1 MKRVALKGLAWR
13 KIRGVLTAIAIVLG
27 VAMVSGAFILTDTM
41 KKAADNLEA
50 SSYAGIDGIVTG
62 NATFRDDNSW
72 QKTPS
77 ISETYIAKVD
87 RVPDV
92 GDAVGTILD
101 QAKLVDDKGEV
112 IGKPPNFAVGIDASR
127 SAADRLNPLTLGS
140 GRWAAGPGEVAIDAG
155 TARRQHLDIGD
166 SVGVVAAGPLR
177 TFKIVGLVKY
187 GNVDSL
193 GATTVAAFD
202 LKTAQQLFDK
212 QGEVDQ
218 IAFESKSGV
227 SPAATRAEVNDALTG
242 TPTEVQTAQ
251 AADPFDFK
259 GLKSFVTFI
268 KIFLLAFAGIA
279 LFVGAFIIFN
289 TFAITVAQRT
299 REFALLR
306 TIGASRRQVLR
317 SVVLEAFIIGL
328 AATIVGAGLGVL
340 IAKFLNAVMKAAEID
355 LPQAGMVFSLRT
367 VLVSLLVGVVVTVL
381 ASIIPAVRATR
392 VAPVAVLRE
401 GSTMPKSRWSPA
413 TPFIALG
420 AAGGGFALLLFG
432 MFGDAGG
439 AVVHV
444 LAIAGGTLALF
455 IGVALLAPR
464 LVRPIAWVVGAPA
477 ARFAGAP
484 GRLARENATRN
495 PGRTAV
501 TASALMI
508 GLALVTFVTVL
519 AQGIRSSWGSTVRK
533 QVSADY
539 ILTTTSGWDSFSPG
553 AAAAIAR
560 TPGVEAVSSV
570 RNAPVRLDE
579 NSQSSVS
586 GLDTATVPR
595 FFHFTWV
602 DGSKATLGKLGS
614 NGAIVLEQFAKDN
627 HLKVG
632 GPFYVTT
639 TDGKVAKLVVRGIHK
654 PAGLDS
660 LLGSIAISNRVYDKL
675 FTHPR
680 NTMAFVATQE
690 SAPRSTLETALKPYP
705 DVTLNTESEFVK
717 DQNAWIDKM
726 LMLLYVLLG
735 LSVLVSLF
743 GIVNTLVLSIVER
756 TRELGALRAVG
767 MTRRQL
773 RRMIRHE
780 SVITALIGATMGF
793 VLGIGLAA
801 LVIRRLSD
809 YSVSTGGDGMHLA
822 LPIGSLVVFALAAVA
837 AGILAAVLP
846 ARRAGR
852 LNVLSALQY
861 E

>member
-1 MKRVALKGLAWR
+1 
-13 KIRGVLTAIAIVLG
+13 
-27 VAMVSGAFILTDTM
+27 
-41 KKAADNLEA
+41 
-50 SSYAGIDGIVTG
+50 
-62 NATFRDDNSW
+62 
-72 QKTPS
+72 
-77 ISETYIAKVD
+77 
-87 RVPDV
+87 
-92 GDAVGTILD
+92 
-101 QAKLVDDKGEV
+101 
-112 IGKPPNFAVGIDASR
+112 
-127 SAADRLNPLTLGS
+127 
-140 GRWAAGPGEVAIDAG
+140 
-155 TARRQHLDIGD
+155 
-166 SVGVVAAGPLR
+166 
-177 TFKIVGLVKY
+177 
-187 GNVDSL
+187 
-193 GATTVAAFD
+193 
-202 LKTAQQLFDK
+202 
-212 QGEVDQ
+212 
-218 IAFESKSGV
+218 
-227 SPAATRAEVNDALTG
+227 
-242 TPTEVQTAQ
+242 
-251 AADPFDFK
+251 
-259 GLKSFVTFI
+259 
-268 KIFLLAFAGIA
+268 
-279 LFVGAFIIFN
+279 
-289 TFAITVAQRT
+289 
-299 REFALLR
+299 
-306 TIGASRRQVLR
+306 
-317 SVVLEAFIIGL
+317 
-328 AATIVGAGLGVL
+328 
-340 IAKFLNAVMKAAEID
+340 
-355 LPQAGMVFSLRT
+355 
-367 VLVSLLVGVVVTVL
+367 
-381 ASIIPAVRATR
+381 
-392 VAPVAVLRE
+392 
-401 GSTMPKSRWSPA
+401 
-413 TPFIALG
+413 
-420 AAGGGFALLLFG
+420 
-432 MFGDAGG
+432 
-439 AVVHV
+439 
-444 LAIAGGTLALF
+444 
-455 IGVALLAPR
+455 
-464 LVRPIAWVVGAPA
+464 
-477 ARFAGAP
+477 
-484 GRLARENATRN
+484 
-495 PGRTAV
+495 
-501 TASALMI
+501 
-508 GLALVTFVTVL
+508 VTVL

-579 NSQSSVS
+579 TQSSVS

-602 DGSKATLGKLGS
+602 DGSNATLGKLGS

-801 LVIRRLSD
+801 LVIRRLSE

-822 LPIGSLVVFALAAVA
+822 LPVGSLVVFALAAVA

>member
-1 MKRVALKGLAWR
+1 
-13 KIRGVLTAIAIVLG
+13 
-27 VAMVSGAFILTDTM
+27 
-41 KKAADNLEA
+41 
-50 SSYAGIDGIVTG
+50 
-62 NATFRDDNSW
+62 
-72 QKTPS
+72 
-77 ISETYIAKVD
+77 
-87 RVPDV
+87 
-92 GDAVGTILD
+92 
-101 QAKLVDDKGEV
+101 
-112 IGKPPNFAVGIDASR
+112 
-127 SAADRLNPLTLGS
+127 
-140 GRWAAGPGEVAIDAG
+140 
-155 TARRQHLDIGD
+155 
-166 SVGVVAAGPLR
+166 
-177 TFKIVGLVKY
+177 
-187 GNVDSL
+187 
-193 GATTVAAFD
+193 
-202 LKTAQQLFDK
+202 
-212 QGEVDQ
+212 
-218 IAFESKSGV
+218 
-227 SPAATRAEVNDALTG
+227 
-242 TPTEVQTAQ
+242 
-251 AADPFDFK
+251 
-259 GLKSFVTFI
+259 
-268 KIFLLAFAGIA
+268 
-279 LFVGAFIIFN
+279 
-289 TFAITVAQRT
+289 
-299 REFALLR
+299 
-306 TIGASRRQVLR
+306 
-317 SVVLEAFIIGL
+317 
-328 AATIVGAGLGVL
+328 
-340 IAKFLNAVMKAAEID
+340 
-355 LPQAGMVFSLRT
+355 
-367 VLVSLLVGVVVTVL
+367 
-381 ASIIPAVRATR
+381 
-392 VAPVAVLRE
+392 
-401 GSTMPKSRWSPA
+401 MPKSRLSPA
-413 TPFIALG
+413 TPFIAIA

-432 MFGDAGG
+432 MFGHGG
-439 AVVHV
+439 GTFVHV

-464 LVRPIAWVVGAPA
+464 LVRPIAWLVGAPA

-519 AQGIRSSWGSTVRK
+519 AEGIRGSWGSTVRK
-533 QVSADY
+533 QFSADY

-570 RNAPVRLDE
+570 RNAPVRLDK
-579 NSQSSVS
+579 SQSSVS

-602 DGSKATLGKLGS
+602 DGSDATLAKLGS
-614 NGAIVLEQFAKDN
+614 NGAIVLEQFAKDH
-627 HLKVG
+627 HLQVG
-632 GPFYVTT
+632 EPFYVTT

-675 FTHPR
+675 FTRPR
-680 NTMAFVATQE
+680 NTMAFVAAREDT
-690 SAPRSTLETALKPYP
+690 PRSTLESVLNRYP

-717 DQNAWIDKM
+717 NQNAWIDKM
-726 LMLLYVLLG
+726 LILLYALLG

-809 YSVSTGGDGMHLA
+809 YSISTGGDGMHLA

>member
-1 MKRVALKGLAWR
+1 MRRVALKGLAWR
-13 KIRGVLTAIAIVLG
+13 KIRGVLTSIAIVLG

-50 SSYAGIDGIVTG
+50 SSYAGIDGVVTG

-77 ISETYIAKVD
+77 ISQTYIAKVD
-87 RVPDV
+87 RVPEV
-92 GDAVGTILD
+92 GAAVGTILD
-101 QAKLVDDKGEV
+101 QAKLVDDKGDV
-112 IGKPPNFAVGIDASR
+112 IGKPPNFAVGIDAR
-127 SAADRLNPLTLGS
+127 RPGADRLNPLTLGS
-140 GRWAAGPGEVAIDAG
+140 GRWASGPGEVAIDAG

-166 SVGVVAAGPLR
+166 SVGVVASGPLR

-193 GATTVAAFD
+193 GAATVAAFD
-202 LKTAQQLFDK
+202 LKTAQQLFGK
-212 QGEVDQ
+212 HGEVDQ
-218 IAFESKSGV
+218 IAFESKPGV
-227 SPAATRAEVNDALTG
+227 SPATTRAEVNDALLG
-242 TPTEVQTAQ
+242 TPTEVQTAEG
-251 AADPFDFK
+251 ADPFDFK

-401 GSTMPKSRWSPA
+401 GSTMPRSRLSPA
-413 TPFIALG
+413 TPFIAIA

-432 MFGDAGG
+432 MFGHGGG
-439 AVVHV
+439 AFVHV

-464 LVRPIAWVVGAPA
+464 LVRPIAWAVGAPA

-519 AQGIRSSWGSTVRK
+519 AEGIRSSWGSTVRK

-570 RNAPVRLDE
+570 RNAPVRIDK
-579 NSQSSVS
+579 SQSSVS

-602 DGSKATLGKLGS
+602 DGSDATLAKLGS

-627 HLKVG
+627 HLQIG
-632 GPFYVTT
+632 EPFFATT
-639 TDGKVAKLVVRGIHK
+639 TDGKVARLVVRGIHK

-675 FTHPR
+675 FTRPR
-680 NTMAFVATQE
+680 NTMAFVAAREDT
-690 SAPRSTLETALKPYP
+690 PRSTLESVLNRYP
-705 DVTLNTESEFVK
+705 DVTLNTESEFVRN
-717 DQNAWIDKM
+717 QNAWIDKM
-726 LMLLYVLLG
+726 LILLYALLG

-809 YSVSTGGDGMHLA
+809 YSVSTGGDGMHLS
-822 LPIGSLVVFALAAVA
+822 LPIGSLIVFALAAVA